1 MSGKKIILSSQAPAP
16 IGPYSQAV
24 ESGGFIFCSGQIPL
38 DPVTGKL
45 VEGPIEV
52 QTVRVLD
59 NLEAV
64 LKSAESDLEKALK
77 ITVYVIDLG
86 DFEALNRVMAARF
99 PVNPP
104 ARAVVQVTDLPKGAR
119 LEMDLIAHKG

>member
-1 MSGKKIILSSQAPAP
+1 MNGKKVILSSQTPAP

-24 ESGGFIFCSGQIPL
+24 ESGNLIFCSGQIPL
-38 DPVTGKL
+38 DPATGKL
-45 VEGPIEV
+45 VEGAMEL
-52 QTVRVLD
+52 QASRVLD

-64 LKSAESDLEKALK
+64 LKAAGSGLENALK
-77 ITVYVIDLG
+77 ITVYVVDLG

-104 ARAVVQVTDLPKGAR
+104 ARAVVQVSALPKGAR
-119 LEMDLIAHKG
+119 LEMDLIAYKS